1 MLAEGIRIII
11 LSYHSGKVCMRNQL
25 YINMYDD
32 NIYIYYHDNIYI
44 YIYYVP
50 QRNKAAIGDLITIL
64 GDIVEVR

>member
-1 MLAEGIRIII
+1 
-11 LSYHSGKVCMRNQL
+11 MRNQL

-44 YIYYVP
+44 YYVP

-64 GDIVEVR
+64 GI